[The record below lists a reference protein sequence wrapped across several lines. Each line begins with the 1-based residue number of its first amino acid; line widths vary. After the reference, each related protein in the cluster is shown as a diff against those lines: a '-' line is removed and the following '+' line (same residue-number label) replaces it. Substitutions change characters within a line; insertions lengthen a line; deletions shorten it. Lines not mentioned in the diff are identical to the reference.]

1 MPDHPPTPGRG
12 RLRRQGYLALAL
24 ALVFLAAA
32 LLLRP
37 SPGMDAAA
45 TALGASGLA
54 LLVLGIVLLVLHAV
68 LRRQTARAWAHTEV
82 SVAPSAPS
90 DWNVH
95 LLQDLSARQFTALCV
110 ALFEQGGFDSRTEPR
125 GVDGS
130 IDIWLHSRHT
140 PGPATL
146 ARCKYLA
153 AGQIGVQELQA
164 VHGAMVLHGL
174 RRATFITNA
183 TFTQQAQSFANA
195 HRILTRDGAGLLTL
209 IERRS
214 VPQQQALLD
223 IAFDSRHPEKAP

>member
-1 MPDHPPTPGRG
+1 MTDHPSTPGRG
-12 RLRRQGYLALAL
+12 RLRRQGFAALAL

-37 SPGMDAAA
+37 SPAMDAAA
-45 TALGASGLA
+45 AALGISGLA
-54 LLVLGIVLLVLHAV
+54 LLALGVTLLVLHAV
-68 LRRQTARAWAHTEV
+68 LRRQRARAWAHTEIA
-82 SVAPSAPS
+82 APAAVS

-95 LLQDLSARQFTALCV
+95 LLQDLTAQQFTALCV
-110 ALFEQGGFDSRTEPR
+110 ALFEQAGFDSRTEAR
-125 GVDGS
+125 GTDGS

-140 PGPATL
+140 PGPASL

-153 AGQIGVQELQA
+153 SGQIGLPELQA

-195 HRILTRDGAGLLTL
+195 HRILTRDGAGLLVL
-209 IERRS
+209 IERRTA
-214 VPQQQALLD
+214 PQQQALME
-223 IAFDSRHPEKAP
+223 IASVGDNRHEA